1 MWLWR
6 FLISG
11 YFYLHQVTQNILLAH
26 FQIWIVKMEMD
37 ILWIQIFF
45 SSLLDTILWCVS
57 VSILPWLASC
67 LSVFS
72 LSFGPILPG
81 PVSCLF
87 EMFLLVKSV
96 PELMENDLHSS
107 VKTFSA
113 IFHHEMQLKS
123 DLEKN
128 PQLCSADYNIPF
140 LMMSRG

>member
-26 FQIWIVKMEMD
+26 FQYPDSKNKNGYPVDTD
-37 ILWIQIFF
+37 IFPA
-45 SSLLDTILWCVS
+45 LLDTILWCVS